1 MGNSVTL
8 DGYILGAFLTIA
20 SIIWI
25 YWSGRVAMR
34 RGRSFRNWAL
44 IAGLLIGPLALPLL
58 YLLPN
63 LKHRNGSQA

>member
-8 DGYILGAFLTIA
+8 DGYILGALLTIA
-20 SIIWI
+20 SIISI
-25 YWSGRVAMR
+25 YLSGRVAKR

-63 LKHRNGSQA
+63 LHDKNGQHA

>member
-8 DGYILGAFLTIA
+8 DGYILGALLTIA

-25 YWSGRVAMR
+25 YLSGRVATR

-63 LKHRNGSQA
+63 LHDKNGEHA

>member
-8 DGYILGAFLTIA
+8 DGYVLGALLFIA
-20 SIIWI
+20 SVAWI
-25 YWSGRVAMR
+25 YLSGRVAVR

-44 IAGLLIGPLALPLL
+44 ITALLIGPLAIPLL

-63 LKHRNGSQA
+63 LHNQNGGHA